1 MRTVQFT
8 QHLTQHFRKIVVIVD
23 IRQEALISF
32 FVSIPVRTLQVCHI
46 ELIIYLLPDVVEDI
60 FTLTIR
66 AVIEESLK
74 FNWRNLA
81 AFNLYLL
88 HSVAGTKEDILPF
101 LVRLQSACT
110 YFLQK
115 NFCNILFQI
124 VLPKIVP
131 ILKNRQIIE
140 FIPFSRKHGICHMR
154 GIDGQAYNTVKA
166 VCEIELQRLYLFLLI
181 FVGILFFL
189 LGILFVFL
197 PGFFLLCLLHFLKQ
211 SGFFLVHQET
221 VVCFSIKEHDISI
234 VFGSPTA
241 VAAIPRTVTGP
252 NHGFSTQYPFGIAI
266 VVSALGQVHHF
277 TLAIGIQQHNIFVVP
292 STYTDIVRKNPFA
305 VRTPLKPLVTVRIR
319 VLILAIHNGTH
330 ILCLQIDD
338 TDGAAVFEKGNLFT
352 VRAVL
357 GLERSGIRVCQ
368 AFFLQLCG
376 IGKQLFILTHNR
388 RSVKLPKPATFG
400 SINQCPPIGGKVY
413 GTFLTRS
420 IRYLLRSLIFH

>member
-60 FTLTIR
+60 FTLTVR
-66 AVIEESLK
+66 TVIEESLK

-124 VLPKIVP
+124 VFPKIVP

-154 GIDGQAYNTVKA
+154 RIDGQAYNTVKA
-166 VCEIELQRLYLFLLI
+166 VCEVEL
-181 FVGILFFL
+181 
-189 LGILFVFL
+189 
-197 PGFFLLCLLHFLKQ
+197 
-211 SGFFLVHQET
+211 
-221 VVCFSIKEHDISI
+221 
-234 VFGSPTA
+234 
-241 VAAIPRTVTGP
+241 
-252 NHGFSTQYPFGIAI
+252 
-266 VVSALGQVHHF
+266 
-277 TLAIGIQQHNIFVVP
+277 
-292 STYTDIVRKNPFA
+292 
-305 VRTPLKPLVTVRIR
+305 
-319 VLILAIHNGTH
+319 
-330 ILCLQIDD
+330 
-338 TDGAAVFEKGNLFT
+338 
-352 VRAVL
+352 
-357 GLERSGIRVCQ
+357 
-368 AFFLQLCG
+368 
-376 IGKQLFILTHNR
+376 
-388 RSVKLPKPATFG
+388 
-400 SINQCPPIGGKVY
+400 
-413 GTFLTRS
+413 
-420 IRYLLRSLIFH
+420 